1 MCYLC
6 TMDIDL
12 SKYKEEF
19 VGLLRECEREGMEDV
34 IADLEEQGFF
44 EAPASAGHHL
54 NSKGG
59 LVLHSLNTCKAALAV
74 WEGMKKVEPTLERE
88 VPRESVVIASLLH
101 DVCKSDVYKPTL
113 KRRKNNLGVWEDVP
127 GYNVSYKN
135 FPMGH
140 GEKSLVLL
148 LCSGLELTDAEM
160 LAIRWHMGPWGVNMN
175 SFEDQRNYDTAHT
188 LYPLVMI
195 VHTADCLAA
204 SIMERTDEDLENL

>member
-1 MCYLC
+1 MKV
-6 TMDIDL
+6 DITP
-12 SKYKEEF
+12 YKNEF
-19 VGLLRECEREGMEDV
+19 LELLRSTKRDGMEDV
-34 IADLEEQGFF
+34 IEDLEDNGFF
-44 EAPASAGHHL
+44 TAPASAGHHL
-54 NSKGG
+54 NVEGG

-74 WEGMKKVEPTLERE
+74 WEGMKKVEPTLEKE
-88 VPRESVVIASLLH
+88 VSRESVIIASLLH
-101 DVCKSDVYKPTL
+101 DVCKMDIYIPGL
-113 KRRKNNLGVWEDVP
+113 KRKKNAMGVWEDVP
-127 GYNVSYKN
+127 GYKVSYKK

-148 LCSGLELTDAEM
+148 LCDGLELTDAEM

-204 SIMERTDEDLENL
+204 SIMERDEEEMENM